1 MQQNKSLLFIGLGLL
16 LIGVLSKS
24 FGVNANLSFLLIIT
38 GVIIKSIYLI
48 QNIMR
53 GTIKMTP
60 MLYCLLIGIFFV
72 LISMLFTY
80 YLKIDTIGKMLFS
93 FGILLKIVS
102 DFYLLFK
109 KHANKTRIICS
120 NYLYCLIR
128 YTLACFGLWC

>member
-93 FGILLKIVS
+93 FGILLKIFS
-102 DFYLLFK
+102 GFLFIVQ
-109 KHANKTRIICS
+109 KTRK
-120 NYLYCLIR
+120 
-128 YTLACFGLWC
+128 